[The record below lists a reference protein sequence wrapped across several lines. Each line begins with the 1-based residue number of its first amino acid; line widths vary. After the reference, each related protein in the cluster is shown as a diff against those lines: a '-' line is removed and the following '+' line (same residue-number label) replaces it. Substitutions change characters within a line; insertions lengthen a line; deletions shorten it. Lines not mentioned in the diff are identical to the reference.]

1 MIIFHSL
8 ELVNEVKK
16 QETLNNKKGKEVVME
31 NTNNQ
36 KKEISNSTPERH

>member
-36 KKEISNSTPERH
+36 KKEISNLTPERH